1 MKKIMFKDKYGLTDA
16 VLQGR
21 KTMTRMIVTDY
32 EFNQW
37 DGRQIMLG
45 YDPESNTQ
53 EYGLLSDD
61 GSGEVVRRRLLKYP
75 YRCGEVLAVAQ
86 SYKDLKLLF
95 IPHIDEPDFRTITKH
110 APQWGNPRGMKGWNN
125 KMFVRADVMP
135 HQIRITDI
143 KVERLQGISDE
154 DCLREG
160 IQEFDTP
167 VGKCYVAGGVYVGQ
181 DSRLKIAKGM
191 INIAKPFKTPQEAF
205 AVLIDKVNGKGTWES
220 NPWVFA
226 YTFELLK

>member
-1 MKKIMFKDKYGLTDA
+1 MKKIMFNDKYGLTEA

-21 KTMTRMIVTDY
+21 KTMMRRIVTDY

-86 SYKDLKLLF
+86 SYKDAGYNVEWVVYN
-95 IPHIDEPDFRTITKH
+95 IHP
-110 APQWGNPRGMKGWNN
+110 NPRSKVTDPMSIRYPGWNN

-143 KVERLQGISDE
+143 KVKRLQDISDE
-154 DCLREG
+154 DCMREG
-160 IQEFDTP
+160 VQEFDTP

-205 AVLIDKVNGKGTWES
+205 AVLIDKVSGKGTWKS

-226 YTFELLK
+226 FSFELLK